1 MRFFL
6 WIFFMISAIPVL
18 ASEFKFDEINGGK
31 LSLSDFRG
39 KAVLIVNTASRCG
52 FTSQYAGLQKLYD
65 RYREQGLVV
74 IAVPSGDFRQELEKE
89 DMVKQFCEINYGLTV
104 PMTSITNVRG
114 PDAHPFYKWAKL
126 NYGRNAIPKWNFHKI
141 IINRQGKVATT
152 FGSIT
157 NPSSKKFIN
166 TIEKLI

>member
-6 WIFFMISAIPVL
+6 WTFFMISAIPVL

-65 RYREQGLVV
+65 RYREHGLVV

-114 PDAHPFYKWAKL
+114 PDAHPFYKWVKRE
-126 NYGRNAIPKWNFHKI
+126 YGFAPAWNFNKI
-141 IINRQGKVATT
+141 LLDQKGLMVAS
-152 FGSIT
+152 FGSTARPMGRRIIR
-157 NPSSKKFIN
+157 SID
-166 TIEKLI
+166 KLIN

>member
-6 WIFFMISAIPVL
+6 WTFFMISAIPVL

-31 LSLSDFRG
+31 LSLTDFRG

-65 RYREQGLVV
+65 RYREHGLVV

-114 PDAHPFYKWAKL
+114 PEAHPFYKWVKRE
-126 NYGRNAIPKWNFHKI
+126 YGFAPAWNFNKI
-141 IINRQGKVATT
+141 LLDQKGLMVAS
-152 FGSIT
+152 FGSTARPMGRRIIR
-157 NPSSKKFIN
+157 SID
-166 TIEKLI
+166 KLIN

>member
-6 WIFFMISAIPVL
+6 WTFFMISAIPVL

-65 RYREQGLVV
+65 RYRDHGLVV

-89 DMVKQFCEINYGLTV
+89 DMVKQFCEINYELTV

-114 PDAHPFYKWAKL
+114 PDAHPFYKWIKRE
-126 NYGRNAIPKWNFHKI
+126 YGFAPAWNFNKI
-141 IINRQGKVATT
+141 LLDQKGLMVAS
-152 FGSIT
+152 FGSTARPMGRRIIR
-157 NPSSKKFIN
+157 SIH
-166 TIEKLI
+166 KLIN

>member
-1 MRFFL
+1 
-6 WIFFMISAIPVL
+6 MISAIPVL

-114 PDAHPFYKWAKL
+114 PDAHPFYKWVKRE
-126 NYGRNAIPKWNFHKI
+126 YGFAPAWNFNKI
-141 IINRQGKVATT
+141 LLDQKGLMVAS
-152 FGSIT
+152 FGSTARPMGRRIIR
-157 NPSSKKFIN
+157 SID
-166 TIEKLI
+166 KLIN